1 MQRVPRE
8 SESGNKGEMQAG
20 RGSVRVLL
28 KRGEERGKGENV
40 GVGAGAGRRFRH
52 PATERD
58 GCRRWVMTSGP
69 RLVVRE
75 EGGEVD
81 FFFFS
86 NKFSK
91 LLSNGI

>member
-1 MQRVPRE
+1 LQRVPRE
-8 SESGNKGEMQAG
+8 SESENRGEMQAG

-40 GVGAGAGRRFRH
+40 GVGAGVGQRFRH
-52 PATERD
+52 PARERQ
-58 GCRRWVMTSGP
+58 RWVMTSGP

-75 EGGEVD
+75 RKVGEMWISS
-81 FFFFS
+81 FFS
-86 NKFSK
+86 NKFPK